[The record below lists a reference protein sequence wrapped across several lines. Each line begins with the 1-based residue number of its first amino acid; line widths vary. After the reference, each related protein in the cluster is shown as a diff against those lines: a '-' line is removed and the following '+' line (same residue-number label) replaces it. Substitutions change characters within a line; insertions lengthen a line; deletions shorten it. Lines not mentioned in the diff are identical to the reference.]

1 MTGLTRVVVVAFGA
15 VLAIATVLGITTTQT
30 SAGSEAGISIDS
42 ASMAVGGQASLDVR
56 ALNVGDPGL
65 GAWSVDIFFD
75 PAIVSAVDCSAEQGG
90 VCNPAFAPNTVR
102 FTGASAGGLDG
113 TTKLAEITFSCDAEG
128 VSALT
133 ISIEVFADAT
143 IGAPQPL
150 DVSIQDGQISCG
162 VQVPTATPGSSD
174 GNGGDDAAS
183 CGLFDFQ
190 EDAQNA
196 LISDPSDPLGLD
208 PDNNGVACENLPSL
222 NPALS
227 CDDFATQE
235 EAQAVYDADTS
246 DPFGLDGDGD
256 GTACEDLPNQSD
268 VLGTSLPPAGTGPF
282 DVNGAGPQVW
292 LIAGL
297 IGAGI
302 AWLSTGAA
310 GAGLV
315 FIGGGSSRAAK
326 RTRDESA
333 AGPFEPRTEVV
344 TPSDPDYQPQMRPTG
359 SRWLSNAR
367 KQLSDATV
375 DVPGFRSR
383 RD

>member
-1 MTGLTRVVVVAFGA
+1 MTGLTRFGMVALGA
-15 VLAIATVLGITTTQT
+15 VLAIAIAVGITTTQT
-30 SAGSEAGISIDS
+30 SAGADAGLGIDS
-42 ASMAVGGQASLDVR
+42 ASMAVGGQAGLDVN

-65 GAWSVDIFFD
+65 GAWSIDIFFD
-75 PAIVSAVDCSAEQGG
+75 PAIVSAVDCAAEQGG
-90 VCNPAFAPNTVR
+90 VCNPGFAPNTVR

-133 ISIEVFADAT
+133 ISIQVFADAT

-162 VQVPTATPGSSD
+162 VQAPTATPVSSGS
-174 GNGGDDAAS
+174 GDDS
-183 CGLFDFQ
+183 GCDIFDFQ
-190 EDAQNA
+190 EDAQFALNA
-196 LISDPSDPLGLD
+196 DPSDPLGLD
-208 PDNNGVACENLPSL
+208 ADNDGVACENLPRL
-222 NPALS
+222 NQALS
-227 CDDFATQE
+227 CDDFTTQE
-235 EAQAVYDADTS
+235 EAQAVYDADPS
-246 DPFGLDGDGD
+246 DPFDLDGDGD
-256 GTACEDLPNQSD
+256 GNACENLPNQSD

-282 DVNGAGPQVW
+282 GVNGAGPQVW

-315 FIGGGSSRAAK
+315 FIGGGSSRASK
-326 RTRDESA
+326 PTRDESGS
-333 AGPFEPRTEVV
+333 GPFDAHNEVV
-344 TPSDPDYQPQMRPTG
+344 TPSETDYQPQMRPTG

-367 KQLSDATV
+367 KQLSEATV

>member
-1 MTGLTRVVVVAFGA
+1 MTGLARLGMAALGA
-15 VLAIATVLGITTTQT
+15 VLAIAIAFGIATTQT
-30 SAGSEAGISIDS
+30 SAADAGIGIDS
-42 ASMAVGGQASLDVR
+42 ASMAVGGQADLDVS
-56 ALNVGDPGL
+56 ALSVGAPGL
-65 GAWSVDIFFD
+65 GAWSVDISYD
-75 PAIVSAVDCSAEQGG
+75 AAIVSAVDCAAEQGG
-90 VCNPAFAPNTVR
+90 VCNPAFASNTVR
-102 FTGASAGGLDG
+102 FTGASAGGLEG

-133 ISIEVFADAT
+133 LTIQVFADAT

-150 DVSIQDGQISCG
+150 DLTIQDGQIACG
-162 VQVPTATPGSSD
+162 VQAPTATPGSPGD
-174 GNGGDDAAS
+174 GSGCD
-183 CGLFDFQ
+183 LFDFQ
-190 EDAQNA
+190 EDAQQA

-208 PDNNGVACENLPSL
+208 PDNDGVACENLPSL
-222 NPALS
+222 NPALN

-235 EAQAVYDADTS
+235 EAQAVYDADPS
-246 DPFGLDGDGD
+246 DPFDLDGDGD
-256 GTACEDLPNQSD
+256 GTACENLPNQSD

-326 RTRDESA
+326 PTRDESA
-333 AGPFEPRTEVV
+333 AGPFESRSEVV
-344 TPSDPDYQPQMRPTG
+344 TPSETDYQPQMRPTG
-359 SRWLSNAR
+359 SSWLSNAR
-367 KQLSDATV
+367 EQISGATV